1 MHDWKNGLI
10 KKYKILTGMW
20 VQDKENNTEKTQQW
34 SFDWPT
40 GKTYEIDSKRN
51 Y

>member
-1 MHDWKNGLI
+1 MHAWKNGLI
-10 KKYKILTGMW
+10 IKYKILTGMW

-34 SFDWPT
+34 SFDWAT